1 MRKSKAVEAIKD
13 LRREYPHAPKKE
25 IAWHL
30 AALAKTDHELV
41 ESLVLIF
48 TDALY
53 DEGAGSDA
61 EDREVR

>member
-1 MRKSKAVEAIKD
+1 MTKTKAVETIKD
-13 LRREYPHAPKKE
+13 LRREYPRAPKKE

-53 DEGAGSDA
+53 EYDEG
-61 EDREVR
+61 E

>member
-1 MRKSKAVEAIKD
+1 MTKSKAVETIKD

-48 TDALY
+48 TDAL
-53 DEGAGSDA
+53 
-61 EDREVR
+61 